1 MRKLVEANVG
11 EKILFTFK
19 EKIYSYADRDDIEE
33 GDTDNI
39 YSREGI

>member
-19 EKIYSYADRDDIEE
+19 EKIYADRDDIEE